1 MGFFTYS
8 LQNYWIIVQIKTK
21 ITLKPCLSLFL
32 MCLCKGCLKE
42 GCELIG
48 QALALFTNV
57 YGALHQDVCV
67 CLRLLG
73 RIHYILGEY
82 AEVSHVLRY
91 DWSSNKYDK
100 KQLSEIMNGL
110 CLMLSGAQS
119 PAEGCADQWES
130 PGNWASQ
137 HYTGIRK
144 FV

>member
-82 AEVSHVLRY
+82 AEVSHVLQY

-100 KQLSEIMNGL
+100 KQLWNNEWSVFDAVRRSVTSRGL
-110 CLMLSGAQS
+110 CWSVRESWELSI
-119 PAEGCADQWES
+119 PALYR
-130 PGNWASQ
+130 N
-137 HYTGIRK
+137 T
-144 FV
+144 